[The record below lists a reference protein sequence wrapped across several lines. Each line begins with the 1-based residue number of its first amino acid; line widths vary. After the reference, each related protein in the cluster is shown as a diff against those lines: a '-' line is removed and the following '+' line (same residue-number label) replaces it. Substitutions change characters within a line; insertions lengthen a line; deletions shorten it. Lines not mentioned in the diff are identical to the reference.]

1 MKNLRHHISVEALV
15 GQRLAAIGATN
26 IPTSARQVIEDGV
39 WAAVAVLVQ
48 RRISGP
54 VVGRAVARALAAPA
68 TNVQGLKGGTP
79 LTSSALSRGAEA
91 SVTGRTPLPATA
103 QPATASGGPDQLPE
117 GANA

>member
-1 MKNLRHHISVEALV
+1 MKNSARITVANLIAT
-15 GQRLAAIGATN
+15 RLAAIGAAN

-48 RRISGP
+48 RRTSGP

-91 SVTGRTPLPATA
+91 SVTGRTPLPNTA
-103 QPATASGGPDQLPE
+103 QPATAP
-117 GANA
+117 

>member
-1 MKNLRHHISVEALV
+1 MKTLSHRNTVAGLV
-15 GQRLAAIGATN
+15 GERLAAIGATN

-54 VVGRAVARALAAPA
+54 VVGRAVARALAAPV

-91 SVTGRTPLPATA
+91 SVTGRTPLPNTA